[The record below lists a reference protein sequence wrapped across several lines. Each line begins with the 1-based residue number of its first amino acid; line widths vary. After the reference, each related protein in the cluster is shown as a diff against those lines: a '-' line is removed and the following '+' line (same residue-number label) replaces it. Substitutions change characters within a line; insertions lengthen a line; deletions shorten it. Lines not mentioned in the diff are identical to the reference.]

1 VRWNKLVYS
10 DAAMPN
16 SLVAAKY
23 L

>member
-1 VRWNKLVYS
+1 LNKLVYS

-16 SLVAAKY
+16 SLFAAKY